1 MERTNPL
8 LWFAWMSMAKCVP
21 ETRKCNETRG
31 ICAFIPPVRYHEKE
45 LGVRRRL
52 KRRLKR
58 TEPMIMAFSSFW
70 SSLFREWGLP
80 FDEGDAVDLEGPS
93 KPRFGLNLL

>member
-1 MERTNPL
+1 M
-8 LWFAWMSMAKCVP
+8 
-21 ETRKCNETRG
+21 
-31 ICAFIPPVRYHEKE
+31 
-45 LGVRRRL
+45 

-58 TEPMIMAFSSFW
+58 TEPMIKAFSSLW